1 MKYGIGRP
9 HAEGAL
15 EHNLPHKALP
25 REWIKQYQQTTKPKF
40 IILIQTYTNNLR
52 YTIRPD
58 EHSELHGAN
67 GHLEPYMLHLK

>member
-40 IILIQTYTNNLR
+40 IILIQTYKQFAIYNQTRRTLR
-52 YTIRPD
+52 TPRGKW
-58 EHSELHGAN
+58 SFGAVYA
-67 GHLEPYMLHLK
+67 PS